1 LVQVVLPYGA
11 QARKPAL
18 RCNNQK
24 VNNNYL
30 MLRLALVFELVPDKA
45 S

>member
-1 LVQVVLPYGA
+1 LPCGA

-24 VNNNYL
+24 VNDNYL
-30 MLRLALVFELVPDKA
+30 MLRLALVCELVPDKA